1 VPAAVRTFLANQ
13 LHLLWD
19 HTPDYPWHSTP
30 HDRHLLLIRQHTGFR
45 FPTGQDKQALETW
58 LRTAGAP
65 TAPTEEA
72 LCECAYTRCRAL
84 GLELPAE
91 RALQRLVRTALHG
104 FLQDLSPRITAQLP
118 PEVRAR
124 LDALLL
130 VESDVSQSLFDQLKA
145 TPSSPGVKNLQH
157 ELTKLQ
163 TLRARDVPPAACAG
177 VPEKGLQLL
186 KRRAAN
192 ERAGEMRAHP
202 PAIRY
207 ALLACF
213 VHGHTMAVIDD
224 AVRMTL
230 AVIRRIDTQTEK
242 HLEKTLLHDS
252 KRVAGTVRR
261 LYRIAEAVA
270 EEPDGTIRT
279 VLCPQVKAA
288 IWRDLAAEAKAH
300 GPQDRLWYQ

>member
-1 VPAAVRTFLANQ
+1 MRVYPVPSTWAGTASRTRTPAPRPDRPPRLLAGS
-13 LHLLWD
+13 LSAD
-19 HTPDYPWHSTP
+19 H
-30 HDRHLLLIRQHTGFR
+30 R
-45 FPTGQDKQALETW
+45 
-58 LRTAGAP
+58 P
-65 TAPTEEA
+65 TAPS
-72 LCECAYTRCRAL
+72 
-84 GLELPAE
+84 G
-91 RALQRLVRTALHG
+91 
-104 FLQDLSPRITAQLP
+104 
-118 PEVRAR
+118 
-124 LDALLL
+124 LLL